1 MDDTEQMAPSHR
13 LQGANSFNQL
23 PFLVY
28 LLHGQVL
35 INPSI
40 IDVVPEKDES
50 VERVDS

>member
-1 MDDTEQMAPSHR
+1 MTQSKWLPATDCKEPT
-13 LQGANSFNQL
+13 

-28 LLHGQVL
+28 LLHRQVP

-50 VERVDS
+50 VQRVDS